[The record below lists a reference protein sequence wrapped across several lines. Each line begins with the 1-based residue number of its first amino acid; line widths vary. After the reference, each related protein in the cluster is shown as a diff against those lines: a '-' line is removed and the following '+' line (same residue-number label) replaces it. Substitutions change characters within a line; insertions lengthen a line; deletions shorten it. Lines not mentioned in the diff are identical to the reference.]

1 MNDQHAAAPG
11 AIAEVEMR
19 GIVRRFPGVL
29 ANDRVDLRVERGE
42 IHAVMGENGAGKST
56 LMSILYGLQRPDAGH
71 ILLRGSE
78 HSFGSPVQA
87 IAAGLGMVHQGFKLF
102 PSLTV
107 TENVV
112 YGSEPTRRGLVDRA
126 AARARVAA
134 LVETHGLHVP
144 PDARVADL
152 PVGVQQ
158 RVEILKLLYRDAR
171 VLILDEPTAVLTP
184 AEADRLL
191 EVIRGLA
198 RSGRTILLVT
208 HKLGEVM
215 AVSDRVTVLRDGR
228 VTARLAT
235 AETTPAEIA
244 LAMTGR
250 RIDLDRTHPAGAPA
264 AEVLDV
270 RGLTVSAGRGA
281 KPLVED
287 VSLTVRAGEIVGVA
301 GVAGNGQSEL
311 VEALAGLRP
320 SSAGRVLVAGH
331 DVKDA
336 SVQHRRQAG
345 LAYVPED
352 RATVGAARD
361 ASLAD
366 NLAMGFHRSPP
377 LAGRG
382 GFLRR
387 TAIREHAARVIERF
401 GVKAASSAVT
411 IGTLSGGNQ
420 QKAILG
426 REITHDAP
434 LLLVEQPTRGVDIG
448 SIENIHARL
457 IEYRDAGHGILLV
470 SAELSEILALSD
482 RVLVMYEGRIVA
494 ELSRAEADVHTIG
507 LAMAGGTATRATAD
521 AATHADVDSDGDDD
535 GRQATAPTTAHQ
547 A

>member
-71 ILLRGSE
+71 ILLRGTE

-112 YGSEPTRRGLVDRA
+112 YGGEPTRRGLVDRA

-134 LVETHGLHVP
+134 LVETHGLRVP

-198 RSGRTILLVT
+198 RSGRTVLLVT

-264 AEVLDV
+264 AEVLEV

-287 VSLTVRAGEIVGVA
+287 VSLTVRAGEIVGIA

-320 SSAGRVLVAGH
+320 SGAGRVLVAGH
-331 DVKDA
+331 DVGDA
-336 SVQHRRQAG
+336 SVRHRRRAG

-366 NLAMGFHRSPP
+366 NLAMGFHRGPP

-401 GVKAASSAVT
+401 GVKAASSSVT

-494 ELSRAEADVHTIG
+494 ELPRAEADVRTIG
-507 LAMAGGTATRATAD
+507 LAMAGGTATRTSTD
-521 AATHADVDSDGDDD
+521 AATDAEAEADSD
-535 GRQATAPTTAHQ
+535 GRQAGAPTTAHQ

>member
-11 AIAEVEMR
+11 DFAEVEMR

-29 ANDRVDLRVERGE
+29 ANDRVDLRVETGE

-56 LMSILYGLQRPDAGH
+56 LMSILYGLQRPDAGR
-71 ILLRGSE
+71 ILLRGAE

-126 AARARVAA
+126 AARARVAE
-134 LVETHGLHVP
+134 LVETHGLRVP

-198 RSGRTILLVT
+198 RSGRTVLLVT

-215 AVSDRVTVLRDGR
+215 AVADRVTVLRDGR

-250 RIDLDRTHPAGAPA
+250 RIDLDRTHPAGTPA
-264 AEVLDV
+264 ADVLEV

-320 SSAGRVLVAGH
+320 AAEGRVLVAGS
-331 DVKDA
+331 DVSGA
-336 SVQHRRQAG
+336 SVQRRRAAG

-366 NLAMGFHRSPP
+366 NLAMGFHRTAP
-377 LAGRG
+377 LVARG

-387 TAIREHAARVIERF
+387 SAIREHATRVIERF
-401 GVKAASSAVT
+401 GVKAASPAVT

-457 IEYRDAGHGILLV
+457 VEYRDAGHGVLLV
-470 SAELSEILALSD
+470 SAELSEILALAD
-482 RVLVMYEGRIVA
+482 RVLVMYEGRVVA
-494 ELSRAEADVHTIG
+494 ELPRAEADPHRIG
-507 LAMAGGTATRATAD
+507 LAMAGGTIEATAD
-521 AATHADVDSDGDDD
+521 ADPDSDPDS
-535 GRQATAPTTAHQ
+535 APTTAHL